1 MRGKPKKGQY
11 GYRNYHRN
19 LQLAKVIF
27 GGAMILV
34 QLGARKFTDN
44 QAAKNILTVMAI
56 LSVLPTANV
65 ASSLLASWIYKTPG
79 KEFYERVRLFEE
91 KGLILYDLIITSKEQ
106 IMAMDAIMVHPLGVF
121 ALVSSPKTD
130 GKKAEVFLND
140 IFKAH
145 RLTPHV
151 KVIKE
156 ERAFLKRL
164 DSLRPAGELEDDGS
178 LEYGA
183 DVLKHLSM

>member
-79 KEFYERVRLFEE
+79 KEFYERVRL
-91 KGLILYDLIITSKEQ
+91 L
-106 IMAMDAIMVHPLGVF
+106 
-121 ALVSSPKTD
+121 
-130 GKKAEVFLND
+130 
-140 IFKAH
+140 
-145 RLTPHV
+145 RR
-151 KVIKE
+151 
-156 ERAFLKRL
+156 RA
-164 DSLRPAGELEDDGS
+164 
-178 LEYGA
+178 
-183 DVLKHLSM
+183 

>member
-1 MRGKPKKGQY
+1 
-11 GYRNYHRN
+11 
-19 LQLAKVIF
+19 
-27 GGAMILV
+27 
-34 QLGARKFTDN
+34 
-44 QAAKNILTVMAI
+44 
-56 LSVLPTANV
+56 
-65 ASSLLASWIYKTPG
+65 
-79 KEFYERVRLFEE
+79 
-91 KGLILYDLIITSKEQ
+91 
-106 IMAMDAIMVHPLGVF
+106 MVHPLGVF